1 MDANLSHV
9 PFTKGEFDTEIK
21 LTKDKDGNWVI
32 SQDDYKTLL
41 SELVDRT
48 EGYDTIDRSGATNKK
63 SSTSSE
69 TSTDKNK
76 SEI

>member
-1 MDANLSHV
+1 M
-9 PFTKGEFDTEIK
+9 
-21 LTKDKDGNWVI
+21 I

-69 TSTDKNK
+69 TSTDKDK
-76 SEI
+76 SKI

>member
-1 MDANLSHV
+1 M
-9 PFTKGEFDTEIK
+9 
-21 LTKDKDGNWVI
+21 I

-63 SSTSSE
+63 ATTSSE

>member
-1 MDANLSHV
+1 
-9 PFTKGEFDTEIK
+9 
-21 LTKDKDGNWVI
+21 VI

-48 EGYDTIDRSGATNKK
+48 EGYDTIDRSGIPNKK
-63 SSTSSE
+63 ASNSSE